1 MPIFLSWVLYKG
13 KEAILNGVHGWG
25 VGGTHRSSRVVHGL
39 TEDGIGRR
47 EHLKGIRSHNNMTG
61 AILQALMH

>member
-1 MPIFLSWVLYKG
+1 M
-13 KEAILNGVHGWG
+13 
-25 VGGTHRSSRVVHGL
+25 HGL
-39 TEDGIGRR
+39 AEDGIGRR